1 MHAIK
6 KLEVK
11 PSVDKSESKKLQINA
26 NQNHMIEKKEDQ
38 SSQRSD
44 SIQTINAIARQKEK
58 QSTSNEIA
66 KPTSNMIG
74 NTEMALKAIQNV
86 KDASSVFLCHP
97 GIVYSVYKHEQSN
110 EENTYGVR
118 RLTKEEKSKLS
129 HNVNLDI
136 ANMITN
142 HFPLE
147 YCKVLGKMS

>member
-6 KLEVK
+6 KLEAK
-11 PSVDKSESKKLQINA
+11 HCVDKSESKKLQINS
-26 NQNHMIEKKEDQ
+26 NPNHMREKKENQ
-38 SSQRSD
+38 LSQRSD

-58 QSTSNEIA
+58 QSTSNEVA
-66 KPTSNMIG
+66 TPTSTMIG

-97 GIVYSVYKHEQSN
+97 GIVYSVYKHEKRN
-110 EENTYGVR
+110 EKNRYGVR

-129 HNVNLDI
+129 QNVNLDI